1 MVKLWVFWH
10 MVFFYSWVFWNLGV
24 LKGWVFRS
32 LVFWQLRSFFL
43 GPFEIGSFEFWV
55 FCINSSVLASKG
67 LVNYY
72 INIKF
77 LFFFH
82 DRFNVL
88 RFQLV
93 GEKLWRKDFRL
104 FFRIISERF
113 FSHNVLELNGKVH
126 SRKTS
131 IYEQGILFKFL
142 NFSGKKQLDA

>member
-1 MVKLWVFWH
+1 M
-10 MVFFYSWVFWNLGV
+10 
-24 LKGWVFRS
+24 
-32 LVFWQLRSFFL
+32 
-43 GPFEIGSFEFWV
+43 
-55 FCINSSVLASKG
+55 LASKG

-93 GEKLWRKDFRL
+93 GEKLCRKDFRL

-142 NFSGKKQLDA
+142 NFSGKKTIRRISRSFNSNYYLSNNPIIEFKVNTLRNKVRNIKNLKLGIQKF